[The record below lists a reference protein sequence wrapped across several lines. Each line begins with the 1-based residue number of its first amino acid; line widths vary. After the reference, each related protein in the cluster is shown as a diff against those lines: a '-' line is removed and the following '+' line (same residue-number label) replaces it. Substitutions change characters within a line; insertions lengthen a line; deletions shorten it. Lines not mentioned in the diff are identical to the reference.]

1 LTKNKIRLLGLVTL
15 FVFPLPSYLWWH
27 FYEKQSLSDF
37 LQVKHFS
44 ISSILSGTL
53 VGILFAFIIN
63 NITNT
68 AFFQK
73 IPLKVEKMIREMHLS
88 YLDALFLSICAGVGE
103 ELLFRSGIQPY
114 LGVILTSIIFVA
126 IHGYF
131 SIKQP
136 AVSFYG
142 LLVLPFIV
150 VIGYGF
156 VFWGVWF
163 SIFAHLFYDLTL
175 FIILIGKGS
184 GNDLVDEDLL

>member
-1 LTKNKIRLLGLVTL
+1 L
-15 FVFPLPSYLWWH
+15 VFPLPSFLWWH
-27 FYEKQSLSDF
+27 FYEKQSLTDF
-37 LQVKHFS
+37 FQINQFS

-63 NITNT
+63 TVTNSV
-68 AFFQK
+68 FFK
-73 IPLKVEKMIREMHLS
+73 RIPLRVEKMIRALNLS

-136 AVSFYG
+136 SVSFYG
-142 LLVLPFIV
+142 LLVLPFILV
-150 VIGYGF
+150 LGYGF
-156 VFWGVWF
+156 VFWGLWF

-175 FIILIGKGS
+175 FIMLIGKGKRS
-184 GNDLVDEDLL
+184 ELMDEDSCNL

>member
-15 FVFPLPSYLWWH
+15 FIFPLPAYLWWH

-37 LQVKHFS
+37 LQLDKFS
-44 ISSILSGTL
+44 MNSIISGTL
-53 VGILFAFIIN
+53 IGILFAFIIDKV
-63 NITNT
+63 TNT

-73 IPLKVEKMIREMHLS
+73 IPLKVEKMIREMNLS
-88 YLDALFLSICAGVGE
+88 YLDALFLSICAGIGE

-114 LGVILTSIIFVA
+114 LGVTITSIFFVA

-136 AVSFYG
+136 TVSFYG
-142 LLVLPFIV
+142 LLVLPFIL

-156 VFWGVWF
+156 VLWGLWF

-175 FIILIGKGS
+175 FIILIGKGNKDEFTV
-184 GNDLVDEDLL
+184 ND